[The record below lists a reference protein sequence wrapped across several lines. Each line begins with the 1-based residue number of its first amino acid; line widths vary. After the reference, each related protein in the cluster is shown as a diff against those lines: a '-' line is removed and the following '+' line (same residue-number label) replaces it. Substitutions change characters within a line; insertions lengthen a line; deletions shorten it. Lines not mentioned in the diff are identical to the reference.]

1 MDVSITED
9 GITITQS
16 GSMVVIPYVD
26 INNADSI
33 VQVRNSVSQIV
44 LKGSENIRVDAFYN
58 PSTNY
63 YITQVHGTDAS
74 VRETIASLLTQLKE
88 KAANMVA
95 TVISANALNTE
106 VFNRLVATV
115 TLVTSILGKVYIS
128 LTVNEVASDMK
139 LKSEDH
145 IDSETAKIKGLL
157 KDTFSL
163 VLKLDSVGGI

>member
-9 GITITQS
+9 GITFSQP
-16 GSMVVIPYVD
+16 GSLVIVPYVD
-26 INNADSI
+26 TNNADSI
-33 VQVRNSVSQIV
+33 MAVRNSVSQIV
-44 LKGSENIRVDAFYN
+44 LKSDENIRVDAFYN

-63 YITQVHGTDAS
+63 YITQVTSTDAS
-74 VRETIASLLTQLKE
+74 VREIIASLLTQLKE
-88 KAANMVA
+88 KAATMIDNV
-95 TVISANALNTE
+95 VNANALNTE
-106 VFNRLVATV
+106 VFNHLLATV

-139 LKSEDH
+139 LKSEDD